1 MMFLFVRYKI
11 LSFRHALHTLIPIAV
26 HCAREI
32 SRDNQLRS
40 IFVQIRH
47 KMSHRITTLSL
58 FLVLLA
64 GASSLTAQDLAF
76 GFKAGLNFSSF
87 SGPLQEDPTG
97 TVIEDFQV
105 NNGFH
110 LGIGATFMAT
120 DLFGVRTELIYSQ
133 RGGRIEYDG
142 PSYYV
147 VTAQSGNRIPIF
159 GNRRQFLD
167 ITNSCID
174 LPIMAVARFGRF
186 ELTGGLNAGVLL
198 ASSGAGEIDFRNG
211 TVNGDGN
218 INFLITL
225 DYDFF
230 GDAGNQ
236 GNANN
241 PYQFSANG
249 EDFEIPRTV
258 GAYYEFEDNEERL
271 YTTFDLAAV
280 AGLSFYFNEALY
292 VGGRLNYG
300 LVDVTRTDLDR
311 SAIELD
317 VDGEPARRDDFD
329 RNIWVQASIGFNF

>member
-1 MMFLFVRYKI
+1 MSIPEKQSTSMYLWQNFSPMNTTKTFPATAICI
-11 LSFRHALHTLIPIAV
+11 LLLTGLS
-26 HCAREI
+26 
-32 SRDNQLRS
+32 
-40 IFVQIRH
+40 
-47 KMSHRITTLSL
+47 TLS
-58 FLVLLA
+58 
-64 GASSLTAQDLAF
+64 AQDLAF
-76 GFKAGLNFSSF
+76 GFKAGLNFSTF
-87 SGPLQEDPTG
+87 SGPLQEDAQG
-97 TVIEDFQV
+97 NTVEDYQV

-110 LGIGATFMAT
+110 LGIGTTLMIT
-120 DLFGVRTELIYSQ
+120 DLFGVRSELIYSQ

-174 LPIMAVARFGRF
+174 LPVMGVARFGKL
-186 ELTGGLNAGVLL
+186 ELTAGLNAGVLV

-230 GDAGNQ
+230 GDAGSQ
-236 GNANN
+236 GTLNN
-241 PYQFSANG
+241 PYSFSADG
-249 EDFEIPRTV
+249 EEFEIPRSV
-258 GAYYEFEDNEERL
+258 GAYYEFEENEKRL

-300 LVDVTRTDLDR
+300 LVDITQTELDR
-311 SAIELD
+311 SSLELD
-317 VDGEPARRDDFD
+317 TNGEPARRDDFD
-329 RNIWVQASIGFNF
+329 RNIWIQASIGFNF